1 MVWILILLLVS
12 VSISGYY
19 LVLLT
24 LAYAGLQ
31 TIPIKRVNSTIAKKN
46 KKKHQQNVMFILE
59 YWLQDNCQNKTTD
72 LKVKKKRSY
81 YFGVKIEGRWGGTKY
96 KRPKNLM

>member
-1 MVWILILLLVS
+1 
-12 VSISGYY
+12 
-19 LVLLT
+19 
-24 LAYAGLQ
+24 
-31 TIPIKRVNSTIAKKN
+31 
-46 KKKHQQNVMFILE
+46 MFILE